1 MVLSSS
7 VSSHPRGVT
16 LKKKAV
22 QTLKTSVTIS
32 WSTWYDIPP
41 EFNLQVQCCMDLIS
55 HEDVSFFFTIADSNP
70 ESDRQQ
76 VWEWPAAADRLM

>member
-7 VSSHPRGVT
+7 VFSHPRGVT
-16 LKKKAV
+16 LKKKAL
-22 QTLKTSVTIS
+22 QTSVTVS
-32 WSTWYDIPP
+32 WSTWHDIPP
-41 EFNLQVQCCMDLIS
+41 EFNLQVHCCMDLIS
-55 HEDVSFFFTIADSNP
+55 HEDVSFFFFFTIADSNP